1 VLRLIRPNPGPN
13 ATTFITPAEIF
24 PTRVRSTGHG
34 LSAGFG
40 KLGAVIAQVFF
51 APMIKRGA
59 THDNP
64 TPWIHGVMQI
74 FALFMFLGCLTSF
87 LVPESKNARL
97 EELAGE
103 NEDIYEL
110 QFRSQFYTGGDRS
123 SGGSTFSRRRS
134 THNGHARGD
143 FARGRGSGLER
154 GRGRGRDGGDANVDV
169 EKGGRWKLG

>member
-1 VLRLIRPNPGPN
+1 MLIGPN

-34 LSAGFG
+34 ISAGFG
-40 KLGAVIAQVFF
+40 KLGAVIAQIFF

-74 FALFMFLGCLTSF
+74 FALFMFLGCLTSL
-87 LVPESKNARL
+87 LVPESKSARL

-103 NEDIYEL
+103 GEDIYEL
-110 QFRSQFYTGGDRS
+110 QFRSQFYTGGERS
-123 SGGSTFSRRRS
+123 SRVSAPSGTGSALGS
-134 THNGHARGD
+134 GDQYVRG
-143 FARGRGSGLER
+143 RGRGSGR
-154 GRGRGRDGGDANVDV
+154 GSEAEEDP
-169 EKGGRWKLG
+169 EKGKWWKLG